1 MNEEIFKFKN
11 DRELTKKS
19 VEDYYYQIKLGFKN
33 GYNFNENCQ
42 QNMKHLREF
51 NKKRQNKKE
60 VVIEDKDLLFL
71 DSL

>member
-1 MNEEIFKFKN
+1 MNDETFKFKN

-42 QNMKHLREF
+42 QNMKHLRDF
-51 NKKRQNKKE
+51 NKKR
-60 VVIEDKDLLFL
+60 
-71 DSL
+71 